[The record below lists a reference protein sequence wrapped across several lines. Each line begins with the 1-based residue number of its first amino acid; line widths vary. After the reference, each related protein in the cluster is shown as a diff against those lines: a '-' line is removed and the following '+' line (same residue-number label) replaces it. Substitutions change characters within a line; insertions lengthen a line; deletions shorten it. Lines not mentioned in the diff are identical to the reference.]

1 MRKTIL
7 FLLMPLLFPEAVN
20 AGLDKYTY
28 LDKIEN
34 WIIERKVDS
43 KNKAIFCRASI
54 FDNGTWFGSRIRL
67 NKDGEIIYPMEVLN
81 KTTPSNQTITTVKK
95 ALKACRAGFI
105 YSPETF
111 QE

>member
-1 MRKTIL
+1 MSKSILL
-7 FLLMPLLFPEAVN
+7 FLMLFHVSEAAH

-34 WIIERKVDS
+34 WTIERKVDS
-43 KNKAIFCRASI
+43 KSKDIFCRASI

-67 NKDGEIIYPMEVLN
+67 NKDDEIIYPMEVLK
-81 KTTPSNQTITTVKK
+81 KTTPSKQTITTLKK